1 MTKLLLSICAVAL
14 AACHGGAEGG
24 GDGGDGGGGGGDSG
38 ASIDAQSCA
47 AEPADFFVATN
58 GDDAWTG
65 TLAAPNSAG
74 TDGPFATLGHA
85 QTMVRSL
92 PRGGRTTPI
101 TVSIRGGTYFLAK
114 TWTFDATDAGT
125 AAVPTVYA
133 AYPCETPV
141 ISGGFAIDSWTADA
155 SGALT
160 ATVPATASFAQLWVN
175 DARRYRPRALAGGYG
190 FIDTP
195 TANGFH
201 FTDAGAFSP
210 SWHDLGDVEVVV
222 FEKWTVSRKKV
233 LGVNAATQTVTT
245 DPFTNAG
252 ADHGYL
258 QGHRYLVE
266 NVKEAIAPGQFYL
279 DSVSH
284 ELSYMPLAGETAAN
298 VTAIAPA
305 LSQLV
310 VANGLTYTTF
320 RGLTFSHSNYVIPA
334 TGYQQT
340 QGLWDIPAAVELDDS
355 VHVTFDGCSFEH
367 LGNVG
372 VDIEG
377 SGGFVASAG
386 DPYSDEIINSAVTDI
401 GVSGIRI
408 GSDNRPPNTV
418 TDATATQSV
427 HVANNLIA
435 GGGRYLTSG
444 VGIIIGESHGNVI
457 EHNEIDDLYQTGISV
472 GFTFATT
479 SANGTIATYPAT
491 LAHDNV
497 LDHNLIH
504 DIGRG
509 VTDDFGGIYLLVG
522 KSLGNVV
529 SNNVIHDIVNSP
541 SAGGYGGNGIYF
553 DQGTSNVMATSNLV
567 YRVTGSLMQQNY
579 GRADVFTNNLFAFGK
594 AGVYHHQF
602 YEPAG
607 TLWAT
612 FANNV
617 VYYDTGPFFDQGF
630 HCPAGSDCR
639 SSFDLHDNDELSTRG
654 AVTFQIQTPAE
665 SYTLAQFQA
674 MQSEELGS
682 ISADPQLVDPTYG
695 HDDFTLSATSPALGI
710 GFVPFDPSTAGR
722 TTTALMPPPAPTA
735 FPLQEPADPATFY

>member
-1 MTKLLLSICAVAL
+1 MKRLLLSIGMLAL
-14 AACHGGAEGG
+14 AACHGDTLGEGG
-24 GDGGDGGGGGGDSG
+24 GDAGGGGGGDAG
-38 ASIDAQSCA
+38 ASTDAMSCA
-47 AEPADFFVATN
+47 AQPADFFVATN
-58 GDDAWTG
+58 GNDAWSG

-85 QTMVRSL
+85 QTQVRSL
-92 PRGGRTTPI
+92 SRSGRTTPI
-101 TVSIRGGTYFLAK
+101 TVSIRAGTYFLAK

-125 AAVPTVYA
+125 AAVPIVYA

-141 ISGGFAIDSWTADA
+141 VSGGLQIDSWTPDA

-160 ATVPATASFAQLWVN
+160 ATVPATASFAQLWINGV
-175 DARRYRPRALAGGYG
+175 RRYRPRALAGAYG

-195 TANGFH
+195 SSSGFH
-201 FTDAGAFSP
+201 FTAAGAFSP
-210 SWHDLGDVEVVV
+210 SWHNLGDVEVVV

-233 LGVNAATQTVTT
+233 ISVDASAQTVTT
-245 DPFTNAG
+245 NPFTNAG

-284 ELSYMPLAGETAAN
+284 ELSYMPLAGETANN
-298 VTAIAPA
+298 VTAIAPS

-310 VANGLTYTTF
+310 VANGLLYTTF
-320 RGLTFSHSNYVIPA
+320 RGITFSHSNYVIPA

-340 QGLWDIPAAVELDDS
+340 QGLWDIPAAIELDDS
-355 VHVTFDGCSFEH
+355 IHVTFDGCSFEH
-367 LGNVG
+367 LGNG
-372 VDIEG
+372 GIDIEG
-377 SGGFVASAG
+377 SGGFVASTA
-386 DPYSDEIINSAVTDI
+386 DPYSNEIINSAITDI
-401 GVSGIRI
+401 GVTGIRL
-408 GSDNRPPNTV
+408 GTKNQGAL
-418 TDATATQSV
+418 TDATTTQSV
-427 HVANNLIA
+427 HVANNLLA

-444 VGIIIGESHGNVI
+444 VGVIVGESHGNVI
-457 EHNEIDDLYQTGISV
+457 EHNEIDDFYQTGISV

-479 SANGTIATYPAT
+479 SANGSIATYPAT

-522 KSLGNVV
+522 KSVGNVV
-529 SNNVIHDIVNSP
+529 SNNVIHDIINSP
-541 SAGGYGGNGIYF
+541 TTGGYGGNGIYF

-579 GRADVFTNNLFAFGK
+579 GRADVFTNNIFAFGK
-594 AGVYHHQF
+594 SGVYHHQF
-602 YEPAG
+602 YEPADL
-607 TLWAT
+607 LWAT
-612 FANNV
+612 FANNI
-617 VYYDTGPFFDQGF
+617 VYYDTGPFFDQNF
-630 HCPAGSDCR
+630 YCPTGSDCR
-639 SSFDLHDNDELSTRG
+639 SSFDFHDNDEDSTQG
-654 AVTFQIQTPAE
+654 AVSFQIQSPAA
-665 SYTLAQFQA
+665 SYTLAQFQS

-682 ISADPQLVDPTYG
+682 ISADPQFANPTYG

-722 TTTALMPPPAPTA
+722 TAAALMPPPAPVA
-735 FPLQEPADPATFY
+735 FPLQEPADPATFF